1 MIYKTSEWVSLGHPD
16 KVADYI
22 SEYVLDRMIEQDPK
36 TRYAVEVQI
45 KDECVSLAGEVTTT
59 ARAFESDIREW
70 VKEAVREIGYTKKYQ
85 EKFGKGKAIC
95 ADDLHILSNIQK
107 QSPDIAQGVDKDAW
121 GDQGIFFGFFC
132 AESKEGQGLD
142 YYMAK
147 KIGKE
152 LYQAAL
158 ASPNLGIDI
167 KTQVTIAFD
176 DAQTEAKVA
185 KIIVAIPMVEGKE
198 DEGMKEV
205 KEIVKKYKPSTE
217 TPVIINGT
225 GKYCIHGPIGDSG
238 TTGRK
243 LVVDFYGGRSRIG
256 GGCVDAQTEYMSET
270 GWKRISEY
278 DGGKVGQLSDS
289 LELQIVDP
297 EQYIKTFHDEV
308 YEVST
313 EKTTNMVLSGNHNVL
328 YRTSRGHLQKKE
340 LYRII
345 KESEGSKKGSHI
357 DIPMTFTYDFA
368 KGNLC
373 KYGDALS
380 RLVVAHC
387 ADGTVLKKG
396 GTRWNCRIRV
406 KKQYK
411 IDRLRKI
418 FSIFPEDYEERKYS
432 DGYTYFYYNL
442 EDTSKLLCEQ
452 FFNPD
457 NKTAQMLSEEVFKWD
472 GSEQYKEYRTTKKQD
487 ADFMQFVL
495 SGITGNAYSI
505 CTKKKKDGY
514 SDVYTVRETKK
525 KHSNPFRKI
534 GKNKIEKKEPQ
545 EMYCFTVPS
554 GNLLLR
560 RNNYIFCTGN
570 SPWTKDSTK
579 ADLTLNIFA
588 HELAKASFEELQEI
602 APHRVETELSC
613 CIGKKAIL
621 LQLTAYDNEDNV
633 IYRHSENQNIGPSV
647 LTKRYMLDKPTYTQ
661 LCRDGLFYMF
671 NKENK

>member
-36 TRYAVEVQI
+36 IRYAVEVQI
-45 KDECVSLAGEVTTT
+45 KDECVSLAGEVTTE

-85 EKFGKGKAIC
+85 DKFGKGKAIC

-107 QSPDIAQGVDKDAW
+107 QSPDIAQGVEKDAW

-142 YYMAK
+142 YYTAK
-147 KIGKE
+147 KLGKE
-152 LYQAAL
+152 LYQTAL
-158 ASPNLGIDI
+158 ASPNLGLDI
-167 KTQVTIAFD
+167 KTQVTVAFD

-238 TTGRK
+238 TAGRK

-256 GGCVDAQTEYMSET
+256 GG
-270 GWKRISEY
+270 
-278 DGGKVGQLSDS
+278 
-289 LELQIVDP
+289 
-297 EQYIKTFHDEV
+297 
-308 YEVST
+308 
-313 EKTTNMVLSGNHNVL
+313 
-328 YRTSRGHLQKKE
+328 
-340 LYRII
+340 
-345 KESEGSKKGSHI
+345 
-357 DIPMTFTYDFA
+357 
-368 KGNLC
+368 
-373 KYGDALS
+373 
-380 RLVVAHC
+380 
-387 ADGTVLKKG
+387 
-396 GTRWNCRIRV
+396 
-406 KKQYK
+406 
-411 IDRLRKI
+411 
-418 FSIFPEDYEERKYS
+418 
-432 DGYTYFYYNL
+432 
-442 EDTSKLLCEQ
+442 
-452 FFNPD
+452 
-457 NKTAQMLSEEVFKWD
+457 
-472 GSEQYKEYRTTKKQD
+472 
-487 ADFMQFVL
+487 
-495 SGITGNAYSI
+495 
-505 CTKKKKDGY
+505 
-514 SDVYTVRETKK
+514 
-525 KHSNPFRKI
+525 
-534 GKNKIEKKEPQ
+534 
-545 EMYCFTVPS
+545 
-554 GNLLLR
+554 
-560 RNNYIFCTGN
+560 

-588 HELAKASFEELQEI
+588 HELAKASFEELQNI

-633 IYRHSENQNIGPSV
+633 IYRHTETQNIGPSV
-647 LTKRYMLDKPTYTQ
+647 LAKRYMLDKPTYTQ

-671 NKENK
+671 NKEKH